1 MIVPGRYNG
10 PPESA
15 NGGYAC
21 GLVAGLLGGVVEV
34 TLRLP
39 PPLDRELEV
48 VRTTGASRS
57 ATARL
62 LSPRRRPVELDVDV
76 PAPVSVEEAADAS
89 TRYEG
94 FVHHAYNTCFVCG
107 PRGRTG
113 CASTPARSRAGRPA
127 RRPLDARRGRR
138 PELVWARSTARAA
151 GPWTTSSARRPPRSG
166 WRRDRPPA
174 GAGRAARRPRLA
186 HRRGRA
192 QALAGSALLTADG
205 EVLARAR
212 STWLV
217 PAPPRDRADLERL
230 DGRED
235 AEAYVRYMEEVAAPT
250 RSGRRGTAASPSS
263 TARTATARSS

>member
-48 VRTTGASRS
+48 VRQDGRVEIRDGDAVVAEAERASVDVEV
-57 ATARL
+57 
-62 LSPRRRPVELDVDV
+62 PEPVPVE
-76 PAPVSVEEAADAS
+76 AAEEAS

-107 PRGRTG
+107 PEREDGLRVYAG
-113 CASTPARSRAGRPA
+113 PVEGRPGLLA
-127 RRPLDARRGRR
+127 APWTPGEDVG
-138 PELVWARSTARAA
+138 PELVWAALDC
-151 GPWTTSSARRPPRSG
+151 PSG
-166 WRRDRPPA
+166 WAVDDFQRE
-174 GAGRAARRPRLA
+174 GVLLGRMAARIDRLPEPGEP
-186 HRRGRA
+186 HVVLGWRVGEDGRKRY
-192 QALAGSALLTADG
+192 AGSALLTADG
-205 EVLARAR
+205 EVLARAG

-217 PAPPRDRADLERL
+217 P
-230 DGRED
+230 
-235 AEAYVRYMEEVAAPT
+235 
-250 RSGRRGTAASPSS
+250 RS
-263 TARTATARSS
+263 

>member
-21 GLVAGLLGGVVEV
+21 GLVAGLLSGNVEV

-48 VRTTGASRS
+48 VRQDGRVEIRDGDAVVAEAERASVDVEV
-57 ATARL
+57 
-62 LSPRRRPVELDVDV
+62 PEPVPVE
-76 PAPVSVEEAADAS
+76 AAEEAS

-107 PRGRTG
+107 PEREDGLRVYAG
-113 CASTPARSRAGRPA
+113 PVEGRPGLLA
-127 RRPLDARRGRR
+127 APWTPGEDVG
-138 PELVWARSTARAA
+138 PELVWAALDC
-151 GPWTTSSARRPPRSG
+151 PSG
-166 WRRDRPPA
+166 WAVDDFQRE
-174 GAGRAARRPRLA
+174 GVLLGRMAARIDRLPEPGEP
-186 HRRGRA
+186 HVVLGWRVGEDGRKRY
-192 QALAGSALLTADG
+192 AGSALLTADG

-217 PAPPRDRADLERL
+217 P
-230 DGRED
+230 
-235 AEAYVRYMEEVAAPT
+235 
-250 RSGRRGTAASPSS
+250 PS
-263 TARTATARSS
+263 